1 MRYLQKRA
9 QYIEKNNSII
19 QEFYFAHPLAKIKLN
34 NIYNCHFSGSP
45 IWNIFSPGAK
55 QFEATFN
62 RSIKIMSGLPYE
74 THRYLI
80 EPIAD
85 GPGFRIQLIKRFLS
99 FIQSIK
105 KSTKP
110 VMKHLFNMAKQ
121 DVRTTTGSI
130 LRNILL
136 MTDLQSIDHL
146 KPSIMNKIKHNQ
158 VMEED
163 MWRVG
168 IIREIVDMQNGNK
181 SIPTGWTN
189 SELKDILNFACVS

>member
-1 MRYLQKRA
+1 MNML
-9 QYIEKNNSII
+9 II
-19 QEFYFAHPLAKIKLN
+19 I
-34 NIYNCHFSGSP
+34 
-45 IWNIFSPGAK
+45 
-55 QFEATFN
+55 
-62 RSIKIMSGLPYE
+62 E